1 MVTDHRVES
10 CFVLLTVFIIHVLL
24 MSEEDRVAPGPSGL
38 ESTESFHSSSHPL
51 LAPEDIQRI
60 AGVVAGMLR
69 SSSASPLAIPPT
81 LPATTTAALTATN
94 TTISHAGII

>member
-1 MVTDHRVES
+1 
-10 CFVLLTVFIIHVLL
+10 

-81 LPATTTAALTATN
+81 LPTTTTAALTATD